1 MLLDETAQP
10 LTHDCVIIRDDYAN
24 WTQRAWRGVG
34 GHGDNIGIIGEKNHR
49 ESLWNI
55 CPSAPIVPA
64 MTNAA
69 VIAVTVVAL
78 IHVYI
83 LALEMFLWTKPAG
96 LRAFGLTP
104 ERAES
109 SRVLAANQGLY
120 NGFLA
125 AGLLWS
131 TFIRRDVDVIIFFLA
146 CVIIAGVYGAITAS
160 RKILYVQALPALVA
174 LVLVHMP

>member
-1 MLLDETAQP
+1 M
-10 LTHDCVIIRDDYAN
+10 
-24 WTQRAWRGVG
+24 
-34 GHGDNIGIIGEKNHR
+34 
-49 ESLWNI
+49 
-55 CPSAPIVPA
+55 PIVSGV
-64 MTNAA
+64 TNVAL
-69 VIAVTVVAL
+69 IAVTVVAL

-83 LALEMFLWTKPAG
+83 LVLEMFLWTKPTG

-131 TFIRRDVDVIIFFLA
+131 TWLRRDVDVMIFFLA
-146 CVIIAGVYGAITAS
+146 CVIVAGVYGAITAS
-160 RKILYVQALPALVA
+160 RKILYVQALPALIA
-174 LVLVHMP
+174 LVLVHIT